1 MLLLGWVEYR
11 WVKPS
16 DIPVPTLVKFGDSS
30 ENTHLQHQKNHVFH
44 RDRLCPT
51 IAVHIESN
59 IVTGSTA
66 VMPRRRCALTPGQTE
81 FAAIRL
87 HFNPSLSHYE
97 IVISKSQKHSGQ
109 HPVEGIN
116 RRVISNEPWDH
127 RTIFFVDMFWLTRV
141 DYGSVR
147 WYLLIEESYSHLSQ
161 PE

>member
-30 ENTHLQHQKNHVFH
+30 ENTHLQHQKNHVFY

-87 HFNPSLSHYE
+87 HFNPNESESLRDRHQQVPKALWATPSRRHQ
-97 IVISKSQKHSGQ
+97 SQGHFQRALGSPHNIFRRHVLTDSGRLWLC
-109 HPVEGIN
+109 PMIFTY
-116 RRVISNEPWDH
+116 RRE
-127 RTIFFVDMFWLTRV
+127 L
-141 DYGSVR
+141 
-147 WYLLIEESYSHLSQ
+147 
-161 PE
+161 